1 MKKNSFSIIIP
12 VYNSE
17 KYLEACISSIINQNY
32 QNFELILVDDGST
45 DNSDSILKKYS
56 KLDERV
62 KTVYKENGGVSSA
75 RNTGIDT
82 SKNDYIIFVD
92 SDDILE
98 KNTLDYYN
106 KLVNENIGVD
116 FFQTKLENFETSIP
130 KIDNDKVEE
139 KILTNQERKKAINK
153 LLIGDTRYV
162 DFKIFP
168 GPVCKIYKKNI
179 IEENRIRFRKEFFMY
194 EDGIF
199 NLEYMLKC
207 KSLCF
212 SNCITY
218 FYRTNLESITHKY
231 NPNYTSQRLLMIKYV
246 KKIIEENSID
256 IKYFYMFIHQSIIDI
271 MSFNIFSKKVNL
283 SNLDRKKMFDALY
296 KNKDIKESLRFRYIN
311 NMILKKRL
319 LILIFKYRGF
329 NLLNI
334 IYSIFK

>member
-45 DNSDSILKKYS
+45 DNSASILKKYS

-153 LLIGDTRYV
+153 
-162 DFKIFP
+162 
-168 GPVCKIYKKNI
+168 
-179 IEENRIRFRKEFFMY
+179 
-194 EDGIF
+194 
-199 NLEYMLKC
+199 
-207 KSLCF
+207 
-212 SNCITY
+212 
-218 FYRTNLESITHKY
+218 
-231 NPNYTSQRLLMIKYV
+231 
-246 KKIIEENSID
+246 
-256 IKYFYMFIHQSIIDI
+256 
-271 MSFNIFSKKVNL
+271 
-283 SNLDRKKMFDALY
+283 
-296 KNKDIKESLRFRYIN
+296 
-311 NMILKKRL
+311 
-319 LILIFKYRGF
+319 
-329 NLLNI
+329 
-334 IYSIFK
+334 